1 MEAERWGKADLHI
14 HSAAGDGIASPAEI
28 LEYVE
33 YHTDLDLI
41 AITDHDNLSGS
52 MEAREL
58 AARKGYRVQVVIGS
72 EVTTTGGHLLC
83 YGIEERIPMLRSLS
97 YVVKLVHERGGFVIV
112 PHPMSWLTISVGERA
127 LRKAQASET
136 DGLYFDGLEVINPAL
151 AGRVTYSRLLQLN
164 RQVLRL
170 AECAG
175 SDSHSLDFLG
185 TVYTRFPGCTVE
197 DFRHALH
204 NRTTKAM
211 GDFWGLEEY
220 RQLSKIAGRQMFR
233 SLILVPGQHVQR
245 ALYSLLHRR
254 AQ

>member
-1 MEAERWGKADLHI
+1 MKSEGWSKADLHI
-14 HSAAGDGIASPAEI
+14 HSTAGDGLASPAEI

-41 AITDHDNLSGS
+41 AITDHDNLRGS
-52 MEAREL
+52 MEAREI
-58 AARKGYRVQVVIGS
+58 AARKGYRAQVLVGV

-83 YGIEERIPMLRSLS
+83 YGIEDHIPMLRSLS
-97 YVVKLVHERGGFVIV
+97 YVVKFVHERGGFVIV

-127 LRKAQASET
+127 LRRAQAGKEH
-136 DGLYFDGLEVINPAL
+136 GFYFDGLEVINPAL
-151 AGRVTYSRLLQLN
+151 AGRVTYSRLVQLN
-164 RQVLRL
+164 RRVLHL

-185 TVYTRFPGCTVE
+185 TTYTRFPGCTGE
-197 DFRHALH
+197 DFRRALH
-204 NRTTKAM
+204 KRTTEAV

-233 SLILVPGQHVQR
+233 SLILVPGRHIQR
-245 ALYSLLHRR
+245 TMYTFLHRR
-254 AQ
+254 TR